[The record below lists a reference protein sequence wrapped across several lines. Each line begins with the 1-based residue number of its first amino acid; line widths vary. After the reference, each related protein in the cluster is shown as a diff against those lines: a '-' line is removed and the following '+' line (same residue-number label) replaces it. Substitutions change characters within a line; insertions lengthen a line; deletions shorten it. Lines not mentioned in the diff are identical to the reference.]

1 MATLVCFAQKN
12 SYWFD
17 GWNGQHIRI
26 FFQSDSSQGDVKCE
40 SRKKMKKMK
49 NNITMSN
56 DCEVLFGWCVY
67 DGCHRMPANVLAVI
81 NVRRECC

>member
-40 SRKKMKKMK
+40 SRKKMK
-49 NNITMSN
+49 
-56 DCEVLFGWCVY
+56 
-67 DGCHRMPANVLAVI
+67 
-81 NVRRECC
+81 